1 MRLEIEPYAVIEPHS
16 SDSGLK
22 FRIFVKS
29 SANEIKTELRQISG
43 RVSHEPFCIYL
54 FSSAGDRNI
63 HWIELQNSVLGA
75 LLL

>member
-1 MRLEIEPYAVIEPHS
+1 MRLEIEPYAVIEPPS

-43 RVSHEPFCIYL
+43 RDVGYHMNHFVFTYLAVQGTAISTGLNYKIVS
-54 FSSAGDRNI
+54 
-63 HWIELQNSVLGA
+63 
-75 LLL
+75 